1 MRTLRAGQTLVSIL
15 HDYWTVLRATST
27 KHSPAQDGSSSNRN
41 SSSSSIV
48 WSNVHQRSANRLLDL
63 FLANGGVYIK
73 LGQHLSAL
81 VYLLPQEYTETMKV
95 LQDQCGTS
103 SWEDIEKLLEIELV
117 EAGHGCAAKVF
128 ESIDRVPIGV
138 ASLAQVHRATLRDGI
153 TLSAMDSASL
163 SCNCSTTELDPSL
176 SNGCGHSHC
185 VMVARPAI
193 APQVVVKIQHPSV
206 GTFADVDLV
215 SARSVHR
222 SVEKLEAGNSRRVKE
237 MFQESKLITAPKV
250 VWATRRLLVM
260 EYIDGAKID
269 DQEYMRK
276 HGINCETVVQDL
288 SRAFVQMIFYHGFV
302 HCDPHPGNV
311 FIRACDDRRPWYR
324 RIYLGKPRNFEII
337 LYQTTRIQ
345 THDTRG
351 EMDSGRT
358 KTSSRTSGTDNSGT
372 VPHTIQYYRLF
383 ASMVCGRPWDSIT
396 SSSGTPATLDLD
408 RGRVRSNNGGME
420 SDVAISDD
428 NVVHLHVVNGDHKNL
443 GTDIKDASADNG
455 GQVFRGLLLAK
466 SDAAKRRVHRNAK
479 STQFLVAMA
488 DILGQ
493 LPQELLLVLKTQDI
507 LRSIDERLGIA
518 HGLRH
523 NVRMIDIIGQC
534 CAEVIRYDGVDSLR
548 HAHSRDSFPIIIGVK
563 LIWPIWMFKDYWTYW
578 LSYYGTISR
587 LALIRIIVYWL

>member
-1 MRTLRAGQTLVSIL
+1 
-15 HDYWTVLRATST
+15 
-27 KHSPAQDGSSSNRN
+27 
-41 SSSSSIV
+41 
-48 WSNVHQRSANRLLDL
+48 
-63 FLANGGVYIK
+63 
-73 LGQHLSAL
+73 
-81 VYLLPQEYTETMKV
+81 MKV

-206 GTFADVDLV
+206 GTFADVDLRICTICASICRKV
-215 SARSVHR
+215 FPEFELGWLVDELERSLKLELDFR
-222 SVEKLEAGNSRRVKE
+222 LEAGNSRRVKE

-337 LYQTTRIQ
+337 LLDHGLYRSLSKQFRLDYAHFWTALINGCESEIKQHAYRLMTP
-345 THDTRG
+345 RG